1 MNILYLANVRL
12 PTEKAHGAQIMK
24 TCEALVAAGARVEL
38 AVTDRA
44 TAVPGDP
51 FSYYGA
57 GARFAI
63 TRLPVI
69 DTVRWGK
76 FGFVLESLSFARA
89 ARRLARRRAPD
100 LVYGRDELALACLGG
115 GTPFVWETHVGAWNG
130 AARRTAAQARKIVAI
145 SQGLKDFYV
154 EKGVPAEKILVAHDG
169 VDLSGFSLSMSR
181 TEARERLG
189 LGRDGRIALYTGSTY
204 AWKGVGTLRAAE
216 ALLPQVR
223 VMIVSGRPFSEIP
236 AYLRA
241 ADVLVLPNSG
251 AGAVSSRFTSPM
263 KLFEYMASGTPIAAS
278 DVPAVRE
285 VLGEDEAYFFAPD
298 DPKSLAG
305 AVRRALDDPGS
316 RAVADKARRAVQRY
330 SWDTRAQ
337 AILRFIG
344 RQ

>member
-1 MNILYLANVRL
+1 MNILYVANIRL
-12 PTEKAHGAQIMK
+12 PTEKAHGAQILK
-24 TCEALVAAGARVEL
+24 TCEALAAAGAEIGL

-44 TAVPGDP
+44 SAIKSDP
-51 FSYYGA
+51 FDYYGTRT
-57 GARFAI
+57 RFAI

-76 FGFVLESLSFARA
+76 FGFILESLSFARA
-89 ARRLARRRAPD
+89 ARRLVRRRAPD
-100 LVYGRDELALACLGG
+100 MVYGRDELVLSCLHKGV
-115 GTPFVWETHVGAWNG
+115 PFVWETHTGAWNG
-130 AARRTAAQARKIVAI
+130 AARRAAARAHRIVAI

-154 EKGVPAEKILVAHDG
+154 EKGIPAEKILVAHDG
-169 VDLSGFSLSMSR
+169 VDLTAFDLPISKS
-181 TEARERLG
+181 EAREKLG
-189 LGRDGRIALYTGSTY
+189 LGADERIALYTGSTY
-204 AWKGVGTLRAAE
+204 AWKGVGTLREAE
-216 ALLPQVR
+216 SLLPQVQ
-223 VMIVSGRPFSEIP
+223 VMVVSGKPFSEIP

-278 DVPAVRE
+278 RVPAVRE
-285 VLGEDEAYFFAPD
+285 VLGEDEAYFFTPD
-298 DPKSLAG
+298 DPQSLAG

-316 RAVADKARRAVQRY
+316 QAVAAKARRAVQRY

-337 AILRFIG
+337 DILRFIG

>member
-24 TCEALVAAGARVEL
+24 TCEALAAAGARVEL

-89 ARRLARRRAPD
+89 ARRLVRGRAPD
-100 LVYGRDELALACLGG
+100 VVYGRDELVLARLHKGI
-115 GTPFVWETHVGAWNG
+115 PFVWETHTGAWNG
-130 AARRTAAQARKIVAI
+130 AARRAAARAQRIVAI
-145 SQGLKDFYV
+145 SQGLKDFYT

-169 VDLSGFSLSMSR
+169 VDLSAFDLSISR
-181 TEARERLG
+181 AQAREKLG
-189 LGRDGRIALYTGSTY
+189 LEKDGKIVLYTGSMY
-204 AWKGVGTLRAAE
+204 AWKGVGTLTEAE
-216 ALLPQVR
+216 DLLPEVQVM
-223 VMIVSGRPFSEIP
+223 VVSGKPFSEIP
-236 AYLRA
+236 LYLHA

-285 VLGEDEAYFFAPD
+285 VLGEGEAYFFTPD
-298 DPKSLAG
+298 DPQSLAG

-316 RAVADKARRAVQRY
+316 QSVAAKARQAVQRY

-337 AILRFIG
+337 DILRFICG
-344 RQ
+344 Q